1 MATLTLDQA
10 NAIVAAALARG
21 AALGLNPLSVA
32 VLDAGGHLVA
42 FQRQDNSSIMRFEI
56 AIGKAWG
63 ALGMG
68 RSSRGLAQ
76 IAAERPAFVN
86 SLMAASGGRVVPV
99 PGGVLVADAA
109 GATIGAVGI
118 TGDTSDNDE
127 DCANARGAGAGPLA
141 ISRRCFRLGATP

>member
-76 IAAERPAFVN
+76 VAAERPAFVN

-127 DCANARGAGAGPLA
+127 DCALTSIKAAGLVAGPD
-141 ISRRCFRLGATP
+141 

>member
-63 ALGMG
+63 ALAMG

-76 IAAERPAFVN
+76 VAAERPAFVN
-86 SLMAASGGRVVPV
+86 SLLAASGGRVVPV

-127 DCANARGAGAGPLA
+127 DCALTSIKAAGLVSGPV
-141 ISRRCFRLGATP
+141 

>member
-63 ALGMG
+63 ALAMG

-76 IAAERPAFVN
+76 VAAERSAFVN

-127 DCANARGAGAGPLA
+127 DCALTSIKAAGLVAGPD
-141 ISRRCFRLGATP
+141 

>member
-109 GATIGAVGI
+109 GASIGAVGI

-127 DCANARGAGAGPLA
+127 DCALTSIKAAGLVAGPD
-141 ISRRCFRLGATP
+141 

>member
-56 AIGKAWG
+56 ATGKAWG

-76 IAAERPAFVN
+76 VAAERPAFVN

-127 DCANARGAGAGPLA
+127 DCALTSIKAAGLVAGPD
-141 ISRRCFRLGATP
+141 

>member
-127 DCANARGAGAGPLA
+127 DCALTSIKAAGLVAGPD
-141 ISRRCFRLGATP
+141 